1 VLAGCDRRDQLERVQ
16 REQPRRAQPPLRD
29 AGAGSAG
36 RRAGHAVPRPRRL
49 RLERRPRG
57 CGRLHRAAVRGA
69 RLPHRD
75 RRRSRALAQTGSKG
89 CRPHVMNSA
98 VAVDGTPSQIEVW
111 LSGAKITALSRTD
124 SLGTTLLGRIEIGE
138 SAAARSYDV
147 AYDDIVVTR
156 TPQGVLSRW
165 H

>member
-1 VLAGCDRRDQLERVQ
+1 
-16 REQPRRAQPPLRD
+16 
-29 AGAGSAG
+29 
-36 RRAGHAVPRPRRL
+36 
-49 RLERRPRG
+49 
-57 CGRLHRAAVRGA
+57 
-69 RLPHRD
+69 
-75 RRRSRALAQTGSKG
+75 
-89 CRPHVMNSA
+89 MNSA

-124 SLGTTLLGRIEIGE
+124 SLGTTPLGRIEIGE

-165 H
+165 HGRASRPRLHSGA